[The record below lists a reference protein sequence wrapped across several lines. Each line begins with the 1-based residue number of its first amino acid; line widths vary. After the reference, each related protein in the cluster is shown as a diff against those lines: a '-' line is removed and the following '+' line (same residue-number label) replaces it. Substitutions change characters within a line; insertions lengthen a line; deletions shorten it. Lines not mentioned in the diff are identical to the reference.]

1 MLIDTSEL
9 GRLTNPFF
17 VEVVREAI
25 GGVRMSEK
33 PLVTLKDLLP
43 YPTVHGLN
51 YKPVEG
57 DTVMSVS
64 DLDRITSRSLGAEER
79 IQLKGFRVG
88 RIKDVQCLKDN
99 IPLAFTIV
107 LLDGTEVPIREN
119 VNAYIPI
126 SVLGKLVD
134 NNLELNPNLLQGL
147 KKTLTHEE
155 IEIQEAKFL
164 KLRGFFNS
172 PTVFSRIR
180 DYHEIELN
188 YWTLEKA
195 EDAYEGFELHIIS
208 SILGDC
214 KPINITHLTPGQAV
228 AYMTDAGDNRE
239 IMFREFRGV
248 TESGK
253 KERFIVYGSADDKLP
268 MNSRRVLRLHPQ
280 PLLIPYGDA
289 KFYLGR
295 GQVYDSYN
303 AMTTR
308 YDKLAG
314 DVMKVNMEIKKLLAQ
329 HLGVSLAK
337 A

>member
-1 MLIDTSEL
+1 MLIDSSEL

-64 DLDRITSRSLGAEER
+64 DLDRITLRSLGAEER
-79 IQLKGFRVG
+79 IQLKGLSVG
-88 RIKDVQCLKDN
+88 RIKDVHCLKDKN
-99 IPLAFTIV
+99 PLAFTIV
-107 LLDGTEVPIREN
+107 LLDGTEVPISEN
-119 VNAYIPI
+119 INAYIPI
-126 SVLGKLVD
+126 SVLGKLV
-134 NNLELNPNLLQGL
+134 NNKLELNPNLLQGL
-147 KKTLTHEE
+147 KRTLTPQE
-155 IEIQEAKFL
+155 IEIQEAKLL
-164 KLRGFFNS
+164 KLRGFFKS

-180 DYHEIELN
+180 DHREIEVN
-188 YWTLEKA
+188 HWTLEKA
-195 EDAYEGFELHIIS
+195 EDAYVGIEGLIIS

-214 KPINITHLTPGQAV
+214 KPINITHLNPGQAV
-228 AYMTDAGDNRE
+228 AYMTDEGDNRE
-239 IMFREFRGV
+239 IMFKEFRGV
-248 TESGK
+248 TGPNNVK
-253 KERFIVYGSADDKLP
+253 GYIVYGSADDRLP
-268 MNSRRVLRLHPQ
+268 MNSRRVLRLRAQ

-289 KFYLGR
+289 NLYLGR

-303 AMTTR
+303 AMTAR

-314 DVMKVNMEIKKLLAQ
+314 DVMKVNMEIKKLFAQ
-329 HLGVSLAK
+329 HLGVSLEEA
-337 A
+337 